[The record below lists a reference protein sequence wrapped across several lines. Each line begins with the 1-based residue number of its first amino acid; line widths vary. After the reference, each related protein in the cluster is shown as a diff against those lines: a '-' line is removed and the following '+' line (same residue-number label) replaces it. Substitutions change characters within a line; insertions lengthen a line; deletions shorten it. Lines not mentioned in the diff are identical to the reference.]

1 MMGFYPDESR
11 DDLGGGSNVSDN
23 SPQPFQGD
31 TFGGFEDYMDDDF
44 GQAFHSQSASRSHED
59 DVEQSNKFPD
69 STDDPNDDE
78 ELLAAS
84 RDADLEDG
92 WEPDRSGASAAIP
105 TPSNSSNENLQ
116 PYGNLDSEEIAAN
129 RQVESRLDDKSLTVR
144 YSDSYPNR
152 QAGAALKQKQ
162 PHDAKY
168 CDMINGSTN
177 PWAPFSSRMDWE
189 IAKWAKLRG
198 AGSTAFTD
206 LLAIEGVRSSDL
218 ILSCSSIDDSFAGP
232 RSTSVVVQ
240 EFK

>member
-1 MMGFYPDESR
+1 MGFYPDESR

-44 GQAFHSQSASRSHED
+44 GQAFHSQSASCSHED
-59 DVEQSNKFPD
+59 DVEQSNGFPD

-105 TPSNSSNENLQ
+105 TPSNSSNENLH

-129 RQVESRLDDKSLTVR
+129 RQVESRLDDKSFTVR
-144 YSDSYPNR
+144 YSDSYPKPPSWCSFEAEAATWR
-152 QAGAALKQKQ
+152 QVLWY
-162 PHDAKY
+162 D
-168 CDMINGSTN
+168 
-177 PWAPFSSRMDWE
+177 
-189 IAKWAKLRG
+189 
-198 AGSTAFTD
+198 
-206 LLAIEGVRSSDL
+206 
-218 ILSCSSIDDSFAGP
+218 
-232 RSTSVVVQ
+232 
-240 EFK
+240 